1 MKIKTITT
9 GIIITSIIAGVAV
22 AHEGATGIVK
32 QRMDA
37 MSVMGKNI
45 KLLVP
50 MMQGKSNYDAQIVRD
65 AALEIKSHSGETMTK
80 LFPKMDMEMDMTKN
94 VSKAKPVIWQDWD
107 KFSDLSNQLLILTDG
122 LAQAANNGL
131 ADKSDANNDAAG
143 SASMM
148 GGSSSMMG
156 GAPKADPTLEELAKM
171 PADSVF
177 KLVTNSCAACHT
189 QFRTD

>member
-9 GIIITSIIAGVAV
+9 GIIIASIIAGVGI

-32 QRMDA
+32 ERMDA
-37 MSVMGKNI
+37 MSIMGKNI

-50 MMQGKSNYDAQIVRD
+50 MMQGKSTYNAQIVRD
-65 AALEIKSHSGETMTK
+65 AALEIKSHSGETMTE

-94 VSKAKPVIWQDWD
+94 VSKAKSVIWQDWD
-107 KFSDLSNQLLILTDG
+107 RFSDLSNQLLILTQG
-122 LAQAANNGL
+122 LALAADNGL
-131 ADKSDANNDAAG
+131 ASKS
-143 SASMM
+143 SASNA
-148 GGSSSMMG
+148 SPQENATMMG